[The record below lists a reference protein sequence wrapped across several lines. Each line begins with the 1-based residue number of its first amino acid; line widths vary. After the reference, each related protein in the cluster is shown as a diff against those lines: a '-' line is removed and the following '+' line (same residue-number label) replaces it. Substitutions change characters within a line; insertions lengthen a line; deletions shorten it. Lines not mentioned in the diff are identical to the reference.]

1 MVFGSKSKP
10 TRTADAPITTAPPAP
25 ARSRWLKGH
34 HTRNEQRH
42 VGELKSTLNDPNTTS
57 MERDQAKTELNAMGR
72 GREAHVPIPPLPG
85 LMARRKKNRTHLKG
99 GVAVAGPASAGTSGA
114 PKSIVVKHGQVGPA
128 LAQLVRD
135 LRKVMEPN
143 TASRL
148 RERKR
153 NKLKDYLVIAPTLG
167 VTHII
172 ALTLTPIA
180 PSLRIVKLSA
190 GPTLSFRVE
199 RYSLAKD
206 LLSASRHARSIGME
220 YLSPPLLVLA
230 SFPTPGPGTPPHLS
244 LVQKFFQALFPPLSP
259 HTISLSSARRV
270 ILVSYNSESGTIS
283 IRHYL
288 IGVRA
293 LGVTRHIRK
302 LVEGKTT
309 AAHRVLDLGREKD
322 LADYVLRAPGEAG
335 PDGYESASSAASDVD
350 GEGGVAE
357 VQLVGDYVGRNNR
370 AGSKRAV
377 KLTEIGPRLELRLVK
392 ITEGVPGKQGAVLY
406 HEFVKKSAAEN
417 SELKKAAAARAKL
430 KKERREEQARNVE
443 RKKAGKEQK
452 SGKGEN
458 EGEDGEET
466 GGDDEDM
473 DEGIDEDDAEGEG
486 EGEALY
492 EDPDEWDED
501 EDVSEGSDED
511 EGAESSEDEP
521 EPEPRPTKKPRG
533 KATVP
538 KGKIRV

>member
-1 MVFGSKSKP
+1 
-10 TRTADAPITTAPPAP
+10 
-25 ARSRWLKGH
+25 
-34 HTRNEQRH
+34 
-42 VGELKSTLNDPNTTS
+42 
-57 MERDQAKTELNAMGR
+57 
-72 GREAHVPIPPLPG
+72 
-85 LMARRKKNRTHLKG
+85 MARRKKNRTHLKG
-99 GVAVAGPASAGTSGA
+99 GAIIEGSTAAGTSSA

-128 LAQLVRD
+128 LSQLVRD

-153 NKLKDYLVIAPTLG
+153 NKLKDYLVISPTLG

-172 ALTLTPIA
+172 AITLTPIA

-190 GPTLSFRVE
+190 GPTLSFRIE
-199 RYSLAKD
+199 RYSLSKD

-244 LVQKFFQALFPPLSP
+244 LVQKFFQALFPPLAP
-259 HTISLSSARRV
+259 HAISLSSARRIV
-270 ILVSYNSESGTIS
+270 LVSYNSESGTIS

-302 LVEGKTT
+302 LVDGKATT
-309 AAHRVLDLGREKD
+309 AHRVLDLGREKD

-350 GEGGVAE
+350 GEGGTAE
-357 VQLVGDYVGRNNR
+357 VNLAGDYVGRNNR

-406 HEFVKKSAAEN
+406 HEFVKKTAAQT

-443 RKKAGKEQK
+443 RKKAEKERKSTKGKNNGDSKE
-452 SGKGEN
+452 SG
-458 EGEDGEET
+458 
-466 GGDDEDM
+466 DEDEDEEM
-473 DEGIDEDDAEGEG
+473 DEDADEDELDMEDEGG
-486 EGEALY
+486 ELS
-492 EDPDEWDED
+492 EDPDEWNED
-501 EDVSEGSDED
+501 EDVSEGSDE
-511 EGAESSEDEP
+511 EEEAESSEDEAVS
-521 EPEPRPTKKPRG
+521 EPARPTKKPRG
-533 KATVP
+533 KATVS

>member
-1 MVFGSKSKP
+1 
-10 TRTADAPITTAPPAP
+10 
-25 ARSRWLKGH
+25 
-34 HTRNEQRH
+34 
-42 VGELKSTLNDPNTTS
+42 
-57 MERDQAKTELNAMGR
+57 
-72 GREAHVPIPPLPG
+72 
-85 LMARRKKNRTHLKG
+85 MARRKKNRTHLKG
-99 GVAVAGPASAGTSGA
+99 GALSEGSAGAGTSGA

-128 LAQLVRD
+128 LSQLVRD

-153 NKLKDYLVIAPTLG
+153 NKLKDYLVISPTLG

-172 ALTLTPIA
+172 AVTLTPIA
-180 PSLRIVKLSA
+180 PSLRIVRLSA
-190 GPTLSFRVE
+190 GPTLSFRIE
-199 RYSLAKD
+199 RYSLSKD
-206 LLSASRHARSIGME
+206 LLNASRHARSIGME

-244 LVQKFFQALFPPLSP
+244 LVQKFFQALFPPLAP
-259 HTISLSSARRV
+259 HAISLSSARRV
-270 ILVSYNSESGTIS
+270 VLVSYNSESGTIS

-302 LVEGKTT
+302 LVDGKTT

-350 GEGGVAE
+350 GEGGAAE
-357 VQLVGDYVGRNNR
+357 VNLAGDYVGRNNR

-406 HEFVKKSAAEN
+406 HEFVKKTAAET

-443 RKKAGKEQK
+443 RKKAEKERKSTKGKNK
-452 SGKGEN
+452 
-458 EGEDGEET
+458 EDGQES
-466 GGDDEDM
+466 GGEDEDM
-473 DEGIDEDDAEGEG
+473 DEDADEDELDMEDEGG
-486 EGEALY
+486 ELS
-492 EDPDEWDED
+492 EDPDEWNED

-511 EGAESSEDEP
+511 EAESSDDEP
-521 EPEPRPTKKPRG
+521 VSEPARPTKKPRG
-533 KATVP
+533 KATSS
-538 KGKIRV
+538 KGRIRV

>member
-1 MVFGSKSKP
+1 
-10 TRTADAPITTAPPAP
+10 
-25 ARSRWLKGH
+25 
-34 HTRNEQRH
+34 
-42 VGELKSTLNDPNTTS
+42 
-57 MERDQAKTELNAMGR
+57 
-72 GREAHVPIPPLPG
+72 
-85 LMARRKKNRTHLKG
+85 MARRKKNRTHLKG
-99 GVAVAGPASAGTSGA
+99 GVVADGSASVDTSGA
-114 PKSIVVKHGQVGPA
+114 PKSFVVKHGQVGPA
-128 LAQLVRD
+128 LSQLVRD

-190 GPTLSFRVE
+190 GPTLSFRIE

-206 LLSASRHARSIGME
+206 LLGASRHARSIGME

-302 LVEGKTT
+302 LVDGK
-309 AAHRVLDLGREKD
+309 AAASHKVLDLGREKD
-322 LADYVLRAPGEAG
+322 LADYVLRVPGEAG

-350 GEGGVAE
+350 GEGGAAE
-357 VQLVGDYVGRNNR
+357 VHLAGNYVGRNNR

-406 HEFVKKSAAEN
+406 HEFVKKTAAET

-443 RKKAGKEQK
+443 RKKAEKKQKGAEGSVEQ
-452 SGKGEN
+452 
-458 EGEDGEET
+458 EGDQGS
-466 GGDDEDM
+466 GDDEAM
-473 DEGIDEDDAEGEG
+473 DEDMSEGDG
-486 EGEALY
+486 TGGEAEIEGSDEMPS
-492 EDPDEWDED
+492 EDLDEWDED
-501 EDVSEGSDED
+501 EDVSEGSDGE
-511 EGAESSEDEP
+511 ESGESSEEEAMP
-521 EPEPRPTKKPRG
+521 EPPRPSKKPRG
-533 KATVP
+533 NATGP
-538 KGKIRV
+538 KGRIRV